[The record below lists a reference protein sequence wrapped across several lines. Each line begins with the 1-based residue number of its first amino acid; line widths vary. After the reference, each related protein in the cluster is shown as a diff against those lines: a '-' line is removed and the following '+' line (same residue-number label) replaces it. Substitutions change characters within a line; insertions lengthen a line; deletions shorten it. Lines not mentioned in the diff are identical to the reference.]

1 MLYYHLSISSNENK
15 MSTNLE
21 TSTSNVFKSVYYVP
35 YILQST
41 SNSLFLYLIL
51 DLNIYTFFQS
61 FPGNSYRSLFFFF
74 FFFLSKLL

>member
-1 MLYYHLSISSNENK
+1 MPLYCGPTCPTLTTALKLLYYHVSISSNENK

-21 TSTSNVFKSVYYVP
+21 TNTSNVFKSVYYVP

-51 DLNIYTFFQS
+51 DLNIYTFFQ
-61 FPGNSYRSLFFFF
+61 
-74 FFFLSKLL
+74 